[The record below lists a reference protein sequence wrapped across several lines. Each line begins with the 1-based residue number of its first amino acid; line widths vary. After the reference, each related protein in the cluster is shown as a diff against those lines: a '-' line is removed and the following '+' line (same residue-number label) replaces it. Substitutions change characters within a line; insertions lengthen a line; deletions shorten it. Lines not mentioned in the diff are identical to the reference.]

1 MFGRMR
7 SKLGVEPD
15 GSATPPPPEKPA
27 APKTEA
33 PKPDTKNEQAKAPET
48 PTTDTKAGDAPNA
61 DKLPV
66 GETQQGDSKKVS
78 PWKLVDQFKKK
89 ALEAEQ
95 RALDLEKLVL
105 PEDQRNAITE
115 RLTKAEQR
123 AKELEDEMR
132 YVNYAKSD
140 EFKQKFQQPYERAW
154 QRAMN
159 ELQGT
164 TFQDPNGQQQTFG
177 VDHMMELVQMPLK
190 KAREMANSLFGDLAN
205 DVMNHRNGLKE
216 MLDQQTSAL
225 EEARK
230 TGSERESQKRNE
242 WQNFMQQ
249 TSLKAKEHWEQF
261 NKEVLNS
268 EHGEFLKPK
277 EGNDEWNEMIEKGS
291 EFAKKA
297 FSVNVSDPRM
307 TPEQRRE
314 AVKRQSALY
323 NKAVAYGP
331 MRYEIKNLRKA
342 LAEREAEL
350 KQYKD
355 TTPGTGGSPPV
366 SGSLSASIDG
376 KEGLFQRLRARA
388 S

>member
-7 SKLGVEPD
+7 SKLGVESD
-15 GSATPPPPEKPA
+15 APA
-27 APKTEA
+27 APATPQEKAKTPAKTEAKVEA
-33 PKPDTKNEQAKAPET
+33 PKPESKQEEPPKQTEAPAAEEKPEKVET
-48 PTTDTKAGDAPNA
+48 S
-61 DKLPV
+61 
-66 GETQQGDSKKVS
+66 GESKKVS

-95 RALDLEKLVL
+95 RALELEKLVL

-115 RLTKAEQR
+115 RLTKAEQKAR
-123 AKELEDEMR
+123 ELEDEIR

-154 QRAMN
+154 QRAMS

-164 TFQDPNGQQQTFG
+164 TFQDAGGNQQTFG

-190 KAREMANSLFGDLAN
+190 KARETANAMFGDIAN

-216 MLDQQTSAL
+216 MLEQQTAAL
-225 EEARK
+225 DEARK
-230 TGSERESQKRNE
+230 TGAEREGQKRNE
-242 WQNFMQQ
+242 FQSYLRELDNK
-249 TSLKAKEHWEQF
+249 SKADWEAF
-261 NKEVLNS
+261 NKQIQEHP
-268 EHGEFLKPK
+268 EHGEFITPK
-277 EGNDEWNEMIEKGS
+277 EGNDEWNSMIEKGI

-297 FSVNVSDPRM
+297 FTANIMDRRL

-314 AVKRQSALY
+314 VVKMQSALY

-331 MRYEIKNLRKA
+331 LRYEVKNLRKQ

-350 KQYKD
+350 KQYKE
-355 TTPGTGGSPPV
+355 TTPATGGSAPAT
-366 SGSLSASIDG
+366 GQLAAAANGWDG
-376 KEGLFQRLRARA
+376 LRQRLRARA